1 MCIRDS
7 SGTPARGKDGS
18 LAEWSAW
25 TNEPGTKK
33 LMLLDSGA
41 GMGNRMVST
50 SLTYEDI
57 AEQLASDER
66 FDPEAKCKL
75 ARRMFEPELSNGLC
89 IDN

>member
-1 MCIRDS
+1 MLD
-7 SGTPARGKDGS
+7 
-18 LAEWSAW
+18 
-25 TNEPGTKK
+25 NE
-33 LMLLDSGA
+33 S
-41 GMGNRMVST
+41 GMGNRMVSI

-57 AEQLASDER
+57 AGQLASDER

>member
-1 MCIRDS
+1 
-7 SGTPARGKDGS
+7 
-18 LAEWSAW
+18 
-25 TNEPGTKK
+25 
-33 LMLLDSGA
+33 
-41 GMGNRMVST
+41 MGNRMVST

-57 AEQLASDER
+57 AQQLASDER